1 MKNQKRYP
9 FDLYILGCLFIF
21 LSFSSAKAQVNNSSD
36 YFLKKGKAYTGI
48 TFSFDNSKIE
58 NEDRLI
64 VLIEDR
70 KNNAFDIKL
79 DGGYFIKDN
88 WTVGGLINYGSS
100 QREGVD
106 VSPQNIRSQV
116 NQASKFWGIYGT
128 TKLYIPLESK
138 NRFYLFSEVLFGG
151 NFNNQLK
158 ESTTDG
164 VLTRTF
170 VKDRMAELRFVPGIM
185 IKVVRGFGIETGAQV
200 AGINAKWSNTTINGE
215 PYTKKESVSA
225 NLSINLLRLSLGFYY
240 FFDTKKK

>member
-1 MKNQKRYP
+1 MKISLTSL
-9 FDLYILGCLFIF
+9 FVIL
-21 LSFSSAKAQVNNSSD
+21 LSISSARAQVDQSAD

-70 KNNAFDIKL
+70 QNNSLDLKF

-88 WTVGGLINYGSS
+88 WTIGGLINYGSS
-100 QREGVD
+100 RREGVD
-106 VSPQNIRSQV
+106 VSPQGIRSQV
-116 NQASKFWGIYGT
+116 NQAAKFWGIYGT

-138 NRFYLFSEVLFGG
+138 NRFFLFSEVLLGG

-158 ESTTDG
+158 ESTTDA

-170 VKDRMAELRFVPGIM
+170 VKDRVAELRFVPGIM

-200 AGINAKWSNTTINGE
+200 AGLNAKWSSTTINEE